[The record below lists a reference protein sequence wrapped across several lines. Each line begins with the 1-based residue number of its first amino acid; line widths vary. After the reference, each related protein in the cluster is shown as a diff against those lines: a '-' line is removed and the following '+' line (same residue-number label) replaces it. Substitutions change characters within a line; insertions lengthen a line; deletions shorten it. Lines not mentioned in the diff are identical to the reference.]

1 MPLAFNSLSHGTIAF
16 GFFNIDSDML
26 LCDHYFL
33 FATDFCNYMG
43 SLAEN
48 AGKESYQALWR
59 VYFIKSPEDIGDLM
73 GAIHGNHLSGFMGE
87 IYRKFPFPKEPED
100 FKQKPEGFQTQSQ
113 VSEIIAN
120 YARLQKISFSVSRN
134 GSEIE
139 LGDYRFDR
147 IEFQKLLTYVWR
159 GGYPRW
165 KDEIRPGYVTE
176 MRDKILKNCRG
187 VFENMIFE
195 EQYNSG

>member
-33 FATDFCNYMG
+33 FATDFCNYIV

-48 AGKESYQALWR
+48 ADKESYHALWQ

-87 IYRKFPFPKEPED
+87 IYRNFPFPKEPED

-120 YARLQKISFSVSRN
+120 YARPQEISFSVSRN
-134 GSEIE
+134 GSKIE

-147 IEFQKLLTYVWR
+147 IEFQKLLTYVWL

-176 MRDKILKNCRG
+176 MRDKILKNCRE